1 MHYIEDSDVLDGEV
15 TSTRSDSFMYVKVP
29 RIRLTYLKKIMRS
42 DSFETLWK
50 LFKHANDPAKELTES
65 YAALHHLRHWQNV
78 LNVTVLH
85 VGDGAH
91 CRTGAMFALMTK
103 HNNVSIDPIADKS
116 GIATEWGKQYNIQR
130 FGWATEKIEDWV
142 ARCIEAPTFHWGPK
156 FLVTFVHAHVD
167 VDAVLKRLGNRWI
180 AAYTNACCQ
189 PQRQLGTVG
198 ETRTDWAILSPERRY
213 KVLTPHDYADACAC
227 HHFPCICPSVFVPD
241 RD

>member
-1 MHYIEDSDVLDGEV
+1 MTHHIEDDHVVDGEV
-15 TSTRSDSFMYVKVP
+15 TSSKSDAFMYVRVP

-78 LNVTVLH
+78 PGVTVLH

-103 HNNVSIDPIADKS
+103 HENLSIDPASNQRGIAEMWRRSSDVHRFYWTAEKVETWLDQYEQTPYKS
-116 GIATEWGKQYNIQR
+116 GKL
-130 FGWATEKIEDWV
+130 
-142 ARCIEAPTFHWGPK
+142 
-156 FLVTFVHAHVD
+156 LVTFVHAHVD
-167 VDAVLKRLGNRWI
+167 VDAVLKRLGNCWI

-189 PQRQLGTVG
+189 PSKQLGSVG

-213 KVLTPHDYADACAC
+213 KVITPHDYADAC
-227 HHFPCICPSVFVPD
+227 PRQPE
-241 RD
+241 